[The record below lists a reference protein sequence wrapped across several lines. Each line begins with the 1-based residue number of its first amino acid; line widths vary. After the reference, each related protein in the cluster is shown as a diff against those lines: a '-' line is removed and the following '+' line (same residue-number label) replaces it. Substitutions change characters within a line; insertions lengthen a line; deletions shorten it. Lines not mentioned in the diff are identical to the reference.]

1 MVFGISDSGLPSG
14 GIASLD
20 YTKIKDRRGVFMSES
35 VNELRNIGLVGHGGA
50 GKTSLAETLLF
61 DAGATNRLGSVD
73 EGNSVMDFEPEEVR
87 RHISINTA
95 FHHYTWKKHRVNI
108 IDTPGDAN
116 FFSDARFCLQAA
128 DGAIVV
134 IEAIEGVKV
143 QTEQAWEFADRL
155 EMPRVVFINKMD
167 RDRADFLGTL
177 KDVAETFTS
186 KPILLQLPIGAEANF
201 KGLVDLIS
209 QKAYFYEKTGK
220 SKTGEIPAD
229 MEEKVATERETLI
242 ENIAEADDA
251 LLEKYLDGHPLT
263 DEELMQ
269 GLRAGTLGRAFVPV
283 LCGSAT
289 GNIGADRLMDFIND
303 CFPSPFDRGPKVGI
317 DPATGDMIERRPAP
331 DEPFSALVFK
341 TIADPYAGRLSIFRV
356 YSGTVR
362 PDRFF
367 YNATKE
373 TKERYGQLLRMAGRD
388 QEAVPQAGPGEI
400 VAVAKLKETATGDT
414 LCDESNKI
422 RFESVEP
429 LPAMMSYAIEPK
441 SKKDEDKV
449 FISLS
454 RLLEEDRTLRL
465 DRDQQTR
472 EIVISGM
479 GQIHLEAIIEKLKRK
494 FGVEVNLKTPKI
506 PYKETIKQSVKGV
519 VYRHKKQSGGRGQF
533 AEVHFDIFPLEEG
546 KGFEFDEALTGMNV
560 PRNFVPAVEKG
571 LVEAMRS
578 GVLAGYPVVDVKVRF
593 YDGKSHDVDSSEMAF
608 KIAASMCFKKGFQE
622 ANPTLLEPI
631 MNLSVTV
638 PEDYMGD
645 VIGDLNGRR
654 GRVLGMDAKGKRQ
667 VIRAKVPMA
676 EILSYA
682 PDLTSMTGGRGAF
695 TTEFDHYEEVPAQ
708 MVQKIIEQAKSKE

>member
-1 MVFGISDSGLPSG
+1 MSGP
-14 GIASLD
+14 
-20 YTKIKDRRGVFMSES
+20 
-35 VNELRNIGLVGHGGA
+35 VNELRNIGLIGHGGA
-50 GKTSLAETLLF
+50 GKTSLAESLLF
-61 DAGATNRLGSVD
+61 DAGVTKRLGSVD

-87 RHISINTA
+87 RHISISTA
-95 FHHYTWKKHRVNI
+95 FHQYTWKKHKVNI

-116 FFSDARFCLQAA
+116 FFSDARSCLQAA
-128 DGAIVV
+128 DGAVV
-134 IEAIEGVKV
+134 VVEAIDGVKV
-143 QTEQAWEFADRL
+143 QTEQAWEFADQL

-167 RDRADFLGTL
+167 RDRADFFGTL
-177 KDVAETFTS
+177 KDVAETFTP
-186 KPILLQLPIGAEANF
+186 KPILLQLPIGAEENF
-201 KGLVDLIS
+201 KGVVDLVT
-209 QKAYFYEKTGK
+209 QKACFYEKTGK
-220 SKTGEIPAD
+220 SRPGEIPAE
-229 MEEKVATERETLI
+229 MQEQVATEREALI

-251 LLEKYLDGHPLT
+251 LLEKYLDGHSLT

-289 GNIGADRLMDFIND
+289 GNIGMDRLMDLIND
-303 CFPSPFDRGPKVGI
+303 CFPSPLDRGPKVGI
-317 DPATGDMIERRPAP
+317 NPATGDSMERGPAP

-362 PDRFF
+362 PDGSF

-373 TKERYGQLLRMAGRD
+373 TKERYGQLFKMVGRE
-388 QEAVPQAGPGEI
+388 QEGVPQAGPGEI
-400 VAVAKLKETATGDT
+400 VAIAKLKETTTGDT

-441 SKKDEDKV
+441 AKKDEDKV

-454 RLLEEDRTLRL
+454 RLLEEDPTLRL
-465 DRDQQTR
+465 DRDQETR

-479 GQIHLEAIIEKLKRK
+479 GQIHLETVIEKLKRK

-506 PYKETIKQSVKGV
+506 PYKETIKQAVKGV
-519 VYRHKKQSGGRGQF
+519 IYRHKKQSGGRGQF
-533 AEVHFDIFPLEEG
+533 AEVHFDISPLEEG

-654 GRVLGMDAKGKRQ
+654 GKVLGMDAKGKRQ
-667 VIRAKVPMA
+667 VIRAQAPMA

-682 PDLTSMTGGRGAF
+682 AQLTSMTGGRGAF

-708 MVQKIIEQAKSKE
+708 LIQKIIEQAKSKE

>member
-1 MVFGISDSGLPSG
+1 
-14 GIASLD
+14 
-20 YTKIKDRRGVFMSES
+20 MSES

-50 GKTSLAETLLF
+50 GKTALAESLLF
-61 DAGATNRLGSVD
+61 GAGVTKRLGSVE
-73 EGNSVMDFEPEEVR
+73 EGNTVMDFEPEEVR
-87 RHISINTA
+87 RHTSISTA
-95 FHHYTWKKHRVNI
+95 FHQYTWKKHKVNI
-108 IDTPGDAN
+108 MDTPGDAN
-116 FFSDARFCLQAA
+116 FFSDARTCLQAA
-128 DGAIVV
+128 DSAIVV
-134 IEAIEGVKV
+134 IEAIDGVKV
-143 QTEQAWEFADRL
+143 QTEQAWEFADQI

-167 RDRADFLGTL
+167 RDRADFFGTL
-177 KDVAETFTS
+177 KNVAEIFTP
-186 KPILLQLPIGAEANF
+186 KPILLQLPIGAEENF
-201 KGLVDLIS
+201 KGVVDLLS
-209 QKAYFYEKTGK
+209 QKAYFYEEAGK
-220 SKTGEIPAD
+220 SKVGEIPAEIQD
-229 MEEKVATERETLI
+229 QVATEREALI
-242 ENIAEADDA
+242 ENIAEADDV

-263 DEELMQ
+263 GEELMG
-269 GLRAGTLGRAFVPV
+269 GLRAGTLARAFVPV
-283 LCGSAT
+283 MCGSAT
-289 GNIGADRLMDFIND
+289 RNIGIDRLMDFISD
-303 CFPSPFDRGPKVGI
+303 CFPSPLDRGPKVGI
-317 DPATGDMIERRPAP
+317 DPLSGERMERRPAP
-331 DEPFSALVFK
+331 DEPFSGLVFK

-362 PDRFF
+362 ADGSF
-367 YNATKE
+367 YNATKG
-373 TKERYGQLLRMAGRD
+373 TKERYGQLLKLAGRE
-388 QEAVPQAGPGEI
+388 QESVSQAGPGDI
-400 VAVAKLKETATGDT
+400 GAVAKLKETTTGNT

-429 LPAMMSYAIEPK
+429 LPTLMSFAIEPR

-454 RLLEEDRTLRL
+454 RLLEEDPTLRL

-472 EIVISGM
+472 EIIISGM
-479 GQIHLEAIIEKLKRK
+479 GQIHLETVMEKLKRK

-506 PYKETIKQSVKGV
+506 PYMETIKRSVKRV
-519 VYRHKKQSGGRGQF
+519 IYRHKKQSGGRGQF

-571 LVEAMRS
+571 LVEALQS

-608 KIAASMCFKKGFQE
+608 KIAASMCFKKGFQD

-654 GRVLGMDAKGKRQ
+654 GKVLGVDTKGKRQ
-667 VIRAKVPMA
+667 VIRARVPMA
-676 EILSYA
+676 EILSYS

-708 MVQKIIEQAKSKE
+708 IVQKIIERAKSPE

>member
-1 MVFGISDSGLPSG
+1 
-14 GIASLD
+14 
-20 YTKIKDRRGVFMSES
+20 MSES

-50 GKTSLAETLLF
+50 GKTALAESLLF
-61 DAGATNRLGSVD
+61 GAGVTKRLGSVE
-73 EGNSVMDFEPEEVR
+73 EGNTVMDFEPEEVR
-87 RHISINTA
+87 RHTSISTA
-95 FHHYTWKKHRVNI
+95 FHQYTWKKHKVNI
-108 IDTPGDAN
+108 MDTPGDAN
-116 FFSDARFCLQAA
+116 FFSDARTCLQAA
-128 DGAIVV
+128 DSAIVV
-134 IEAIEGVKV
+134 VEAIDGVKV
-143 QTEQAWEFADRL
+143 QTEQAWEFADQI

-167 RDRADFLGTL
+167 RDRADFFGTL
-177 KDVAETFTS
+177 KNLAEIFNP
-186 KPILLQLPIGAEANF
+186 KPILLQLPIGAEENF
-201 KGLVDLIS
+201 KGVVDLLS
-209 QKAYFYEKTGK
+209 QKAYFYEEAGK
-220 SKTGEIPAD
+220 SKVGEIPAEIQD
-229 MEEKVATERETLI
+229 QVATEREALI

-263 DEELMQ
+263 IEELME
-269 GLRAGTLGRAFVPV
+269 GLRAGTLARAFVPV
-283 LCGSAT
+283 MCGSAT
-289 GNIGADRLMDFIND
+289 RNIGIDRMMDFISD
-303 CFPSPFDRGPKVGI
+303 CFPSPLDRGPKVGI
-317 DPATGDMIERRPAP
+317 DPLSGESMERRPAP

-362 PDRFF
+362 ADGSF

-373 TKERYGQLLRMAGRD
+373 TKERYGQLLKLAGRE
-388 QEAVPQAGPGEI
+388 QESVSQAGPGDI
-400 VAVAKLKETATGDT
+400 VAVAKLKETTTGNT

-429 LPAMMSYAIEPK
+429 LPTLMSFAIEPR

-454 RLLEEDRTLRL
+454 RLLEEDPTLRL

-472 EIVISGM
+472 EILISGM
-479 GQIHLEAIIEKLKRK
+479 GQIHLETVMEKLKRK

-506 PYKETIKQSVKGV
+506 SYKETIKRSVKEV
-519 VYRHKKQSGGRGQF
+519 IYRHKKQSGGRGQF

-546 KGFEFDEALTGMNV
+546 KGFEFDVALTGMNV

-571 LVEAMRS
+571 LVEAMQS

-593 YDGKSHDVDSSEMAF
+593 HDGKSHDVDSSEMAF
-608 KIAASMCFKKGFQE
+608 KIAASMCFKKGFQD

-654 GRVLGMDAKGKRQ
+654 GKVLGVDTKGKRQ
-667 VIRAKVPMA
+667 VIRARVPMA
-676 EILSYA
+676 EILSYS

-708 MVQKIIEQAKSKE
+708 IVPKIIERAKSPE